1 MNYICN
7 VKFIKNHIGR
17 FLFSIAFLLALG
29 NNAIAFES
37 WTADITNQQ
46 TSLEKESEQNR
57 SKAFDKVSLVKAAQ
71 TITTQE
77 YLGAGWMVADRS
89 DNSIVVAALASHH
102 TTNYYLEDQRRLI
115 ARYLYPF
122 HYHW

>member
-1 MNYICN
+1 

-37 WTADITNQQ
+37 WTAVTTNQRA
-46 TSLEKESEQNR
+46 SVEKESEQNR
-57 SKAFDKVSLVKAAQ
+57 SKAFDTFSIVKAAQ

-77 YLGAGWMVADRS
+77 YSSGGWLVANRS
-89 DNSIVVAALASHH
+89 ENSIIAAALASHH
-102 TTNYYLEDQRRLI
+102 TTTYYLEDQRRLI
-115 ARYLYPF
+115 SRYLFPF

>member
-1 MNYICN
+1 
-7 VKFIKNHIGR
+7 VKFINKHIGR

-37 WTADITNQQ
+37 RTADTTNQQ

-57 SKAFDKVSLVKAAQ
+57 SKEFDKFSLVKAAQ

-77 YLGAGWMVADRS
+77 YSSGGWLVANRS
-89 DNSIVVAALASHH
+89 ENSIVAAASTSHH
-102 TTNYYLEDQRRLI
+102 TTTYYLEDQRRLI
-115 ARYLYPF
+115 SRYLYPF